1 MKARYNI
8 IRSALTIIYK
18 GNDGQTHQLVESFR
32 EQSDFFFSIVIKG
45 FGRI

>member
-18 GNDGQTHQLVESFR
+18 GNDGQTHQLVEMFR
-32 EQSDFFFSIVIKG
+32 EQSDFFFQ
-45 FGRI
+45 